1 VASQLLVSDTP
12 VLPDLSGLPAGFRWG
27 AATAAFQ
34 IEGDVEHRGRSIW
47 DRLCERPG
55 WIVDGSD
62 ARVACDHVN
71 RYRDDVDLMRDLG
84 LDVYRFSVAWP
95 RVQPGGKGPLS
106 AAGLGFYD
114 RLVDALLE
122 TGIQPWVTQYHWDLP
137 EELEDVGGWAERD
150 IADRFAD
157 YSVSLHAALGDR
169 VRHWATLNE
178 PWCSAWLGYGSGEHA
193 PGLADHRLAA
203 RAAHHLLLAHG
214 RAIAGMRAQAPAD
227 HQLGIVLNLFPVR
240 MDPAVTRADAGR
252 VRQAVERLDGL
263 QNRWW
268 LDALFEG
275 RYPADIL
282 DLLERHLDGVVED
295 GDLAEIAQPLDFL
308 GVNYYH
314 DALIT
319 AAAPE
324 AADERGPY
332 PGMSGVGPADPEGEA
347 TSMGWPVTPRGL
359 RDILVRI
366 GVDHPTAP
374 PLVVTENGS
383 AWDDEPAASVGA
395 DSAGKADVA
404 ESAGKADVSEDDDE
418 DDEDDQDDGAE
429 VDGGEVAPPAAGP
442 LQDRRRVN
450 YLYEH
455 LSAVADAVRDGADV
469 RGYFAWSL
477 MDNFEWACGYSQKFG
492 LVQVDFDSLE
502 RRPRASF
509 AAYRAAMDA
518 ARTTR

>member
-1 VASQLLVSDTP
+1 MSSEPLVP
-12 VLPDLSGLPAGFRWG
+12 RPPALPDLTGLPAGFLWG
-27 AATAAFQ
+27 VATAAFQ
-34 IEGDVEHRGRSIW
+34 IEGDAEHRGRSIW

-62 ARVACDHVN
+62 AQVACDHVH
-71 RYRDDVDLMRDLG
+71 RYRDDVELMAGLG
-84 LDVYRFSVAWP
+84 LDAYRFSISWP

-106 AAGLGFYD
+106 AAGLDFYD

-122 TGIQPWVTQYHWDLP
+122 AGIQPWITQYHWDLP
-137 EELEDVGGWAERD
+137 EELEDAGGWAERD
-150 IADRFAD
+150 VVDRFAD
-157 YSVSLHAALGDR
+157 YAVSVHAALGDR

-193 PGLADHRLAA
+193 PGRADHRLAA

-214 RAIAGMRAQAPAD
+214 RAVAGMRAQAPAD

-240 MDPAVTRADAGR
+240 MDPAVTRADAVR
-252 VRQAVERLDGL
+252 VRQAVDRLDGL

-282 DLLERHLDGVVED
+282 ALLERHLAGVVED
-295 GDLAEIAQPLDFL
+295 GDLEEISQPLDFL

-319 AAAPE
+319 AATPE

-332 PGMSGVGPADPEGEA
+332 PGMSGVGPAEPEGEA

-359 RDILVRI
+359 RDILVRV
-366 GVDHPTAP
+366 GVDHPAAP

-383 AWDDEPAASVGA
+383 AWDDAEPDA
-395 DSAGKADVA
+395 DADADA
-404 ESAGKADVSEDDDE
+404 EQPGTLEDV
-418 DDEDDQDDGAE
+418 
-429 VDGGEVAPPAAGP
+429 
-442 LQDRRRVN
+442 RRVSF
-450 YLYEH
+450 LYEH
-455 LSAVADAVRDGADV
+455 LSSVADAVRDGADV

-492 LVQVDFDSLE
+492 LVQVDFDTLE
-502 RRPRASF
+502 RRPRASY
-509 AAYRAAMDA
+509 AAYRAAVEA
-518 ARTTR
+518 ARGPGRRGPG

>member
-1 VASQLLVSDTP
+1 
-12 VLPDLSGLPAGFRWG
+12 
-27 AATAAFQ
+27 
-34 IEGDVEHRGRSIW
+34 
-47 DRLCERPG
+47 
-55 WIVDGSD
+55 
-62 ARVACDHVN
+62 
-71 RYRDDVDLMRDLG
+71 
-84 LDVYRFSVAWP
+84 
-95 RVQPGGKGPLS
+95 
-106 AAGLGFYD
+106 
-114 RLVDALLE
+114 
-122 TGIQPWVTQYHWDLP
+122 
-137 EELEDVGGWAERD
+137 
-150 IADRFAD
+150 
-157 YSVSLHAALGDR
+157 
-169 VRHWATLNE
+169 
-178 PWCSAWLGYGSGEHA
+178 
-193 PGLADHRLAA
+193 
-203 RAAHHLLLAHG
+203 
-214 RAIAGMRAQAPAD
+214 
-227 HQLGIVLNLFPVR
+227 
-240 MDPAVTRADAGR
+240 